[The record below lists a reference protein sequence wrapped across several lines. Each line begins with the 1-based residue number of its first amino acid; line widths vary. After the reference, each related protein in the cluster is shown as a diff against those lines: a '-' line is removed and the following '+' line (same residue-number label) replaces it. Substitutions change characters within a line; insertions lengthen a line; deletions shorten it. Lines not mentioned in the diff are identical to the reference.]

1 MAEQKRD
8 LRRLGLPLPRASP
21 CGVRPSRTPP
31 HAAPSIL
38 EEIDDDGWRVLGLDV
53 KDGRRV
59 YASKQAS

>member
-8 LRRLGLPLPRASP
+8 LRRLGLPLPRAS
-21 CGVRPSRTPP
+21 SRTPP
-31 HAAPSIL
+31 HLAPSIF